1 MQQINITSRVKYKT
15 GYVQP
20 LNILW
25 DCVKLKFCRKI
36 TVMFWITFEKI
47 IDICKIDVFSFLIR
61 IQTAVVLQTLVVI
74 GGFEFLLQNY
84 YVTYFNL
91 SYFFHSKHA
100 NWGLKETITMT
111 FCETTAKNRFYA
123 PNSLLIHFM
132 HLFLYLHKAYMTRC
146 SCVIRFN

>member
-1 MQQINITSRVKYKT
+1 MNQAVVLFWIKRTMQQINITSRVKYKT

-61 IQTAVVLQTLVVI
+61 IQTAIVLQTLVVI
-74 GGFEFLLQNY
+74 GVFDFLAAELLHNILKFIIIFSNY
-84 YVTYFNL
+84 FI
-91 SYFFHSKHA
+91 
-100 NWGLKETITMT
+100 GI
-111 FCETTAKNRFYA
+111 
-123 PNSLLIHFM
+123 I
-132 HLFLYLHKAYMTRC
+132 LFWFDI
-146 SCVIRFN
+146 IRFPPKKYNIWFCTLDSRSSLQHN